1 MLSNELCYRSLHPRP
16 AGSFRENWLC
26 VLFVAML
33 SSANAQST
41 FITTSGAQQWGTTG
55 NWSPSGVPSAVDA
68 SVIFN
73 SPTGGNQTVS
83 LSPSGT
89 NVRTVGSITI
99 TNDSTNTFTLNNG
112 TGGSLIMDSTLGN
125 TSLTVNGTGNVVNTI
140 SATTALNDTLEVIV
154 NNTAT
159 TSASGAITLTGAI
172 SGLGGLIKKG
182 AGTLSLTTTAKTY
195 TGATSVEAGVLRVSE
210 ASQPTGTSS
219 VTVSAGA
226 QFRTD
231 SNENRAWSFGSGTVT
246 LNGLG
251 TSGSAGAFR
260 QQGTMASSEIQT
272 YMNNFNLATTSGIH
286 VDGGNGRAQFIGN
299 LSGSGDLVKTG
310 AGRLQLSGVNAAY
323 TGGTQIQN
331 GSILVDSTSR
341 LGSGNLAFTQSAG
354 NNPSITFN
362 NASQTVGNLSS
373 AWTDSSGTQT
383 QTLTLNGTALTINQ
397 ASDATFGTGVV
408 ATLTSIIAGTGSI
421 TKAGAA
427 NLTLSSAN
435 TYTGGTT
442 VSAGTL
448 VLNNS
453 SGSGTG
459 TGAVTIASSGTLA
472 GTGRIAPAA
481 DTNINLNGSVYV
493 GDTTLASPVAS
504 IMELA
509 TFGTGSTISSS
520 SAIFYFDLFSGAG
533 SERLNALTT
542 ADHIKLPGRL
552 ANHSSGT
559 LVIGNPLTMRGFK
572 VGDAWNLFNLTGGSS
587 IANDFNLD
595 YSDLNL
601 DPDVLAGQFDRS
613 TGTFYIAHVIPEPS
627 RALLFILGLAT
638 LCLQRRREP
647 VTDP

>member
-1 MLSNELCYRSLHPRP
+1 MAKSNITQRH
-16 AGSFRENWLC
+16 ASFLVRCSILI
-26 VLFVAML
+26 VLFVAKL
-33 SSANAQST
+33 SSASAQST
-41 FITTSGAQQWGTTG
+41 FITTSGTQQWGTIG

-68 SVIFN
+68 NVIFN
-73 SPTGGNQTVS
+73 SPSGGNQTVS

-231 SNENRAWSFGSGTVT
+231 SNNNRAWSFGSGTVT

-260 QQGTMASSEIQT
+260 QQGTMAPSENQT

-286 VDGGNGRAQFIGN
+286 VDGGNGRAQFIGT

-373 AWTDSSGTQT
+373 AWTDTSGTQT

-397 ASDATFGTGVV
+397 TSDQTFGTGAA

-435 TYTGGTT
+435 TYSGGTT
-442 VSAGTL
+442 VSGGTL
-448 VLNNS
+448 VINNS

-459 TGAVTIASSGTLA
+459 TGAVTIASSGILA

-481 DTNINLNGSVYV
+481 DTNITLNGSVYV

-504 IMELA
+504 ILELA

-533 SERLNALTT
+533 SEGLNALTT
-542 ADHIKLPGRL
+542 ADHIKLPGL
-552 ANHSSGT
+552 LTNHSSGT
-559 LVIGNPLTMRGFK
+559 LVIGNPLTMTGFK
-572 VGDAWNLFNLTGGSS
+572 VGDAWNLFNLTGGGS

-595 YSDLNL
+595 YSGLNL
-601 DPDVLAGQFDRS
+601 DPAVLAGQFDRS
-613 TGTFYIAHVIPEPS
+613 TGTFSIAHVIPEPS

>member
-1 MLSNELCYRSLHPRP
+1 MAKSNITQRH
-16 AGSFRENWLC
+16 ASFLVRCSTLM
-26 VLFVAML
+26 VLFVAKL
-33 SSANAQST
+33 SSASAQST
-41 FITTSGAQQWGTTG
+41 FITTSGTQQWGTTG

-68 SVIFN
+68 NVIFN
-73 SPTGGNQTVS
+73 SPSGGSQTVN

-125 TSLTVNGTGNVVNTI
+125 TSITVNGTGNVVNTI

-182 AGTLSLTTTAKTY
+182 AGTLSLTTATKTY

-231 SNENRAWSFGSGTVT
+231 SNTNRAWSFGSGTVT

-251 TSGSAGAFR
+251 TSGSAGALR
-260 QQGTMASSEIQT
+260 QQGTTATSENQT
-272 YMNNFNLATTSGIH
+272 YANNFNLATTSGIH
-286 VDGGNGRAQFIGN
+286 IEGGNGRAQFNGN
-299 LSGSGDLVKTG
+299 FSGSGDLVKTG

-331 GSILVDSTSR
+331 GSILVDSASQ

-354 NNPSITFN
+354 TSPSITLN

-373 AWTDSSGTQT
+373 AWTDTSGTQT

-397 ASDATFGTGVV
+397 ASDATFGSGVV

-435 TYTGGTT
+435 TYSGGTT
-442 VSAGTL
+442 VSGGTL
-448 VLNNS
+448 VINNS

-459 TGAVTIASSGTLA
+459 TGAVTIASTGILA

-481 DTNINLNGSVYV
+481 DTNINLNGGLYV
-493 GDTTLASPVAS
+493 GDTTLSSPVAS
-504 IMELA
+504 ILELA
-509 TFGTGSTISSS
+509 TSGTGSTISSS

-533 SERLNALTT
+533 SEGLNALTA
-542 ADHIKLPGRL
+542 ADHIKLPGL
-552 ANHSSGT
+552 LSNHSSGT
-559 LVIGNPLTMRGFK
+559 LVIGNPLIMTGFK
-572 VGDAWNLFNLTGGSS
+572 VGDAWNLFALTGSGS
-587 IANDFNLD
+587 IANDFHLD
-595 YSDLNL
+595 YSSLNL
-601 DPDVLAGQFDRS
+601 DPAVLAGQFDRS
-613 TGTFYIAHVIPEPS
+613 TGTFSIAHVIPEPS
-627 RALLFILGLAT
+627 RTLLFILGLAT
-638 LCLQRRREP
+638 LLLHRRRIP
-647 VTDP
+647 VTVP